1 MKRNRILPVLLIAFS
16 VVLYADEFTDI
27 LQDLAVQTACTGK
40 YSATQAGGGWR
51 DDPHD
56 YYTPEM
62 MAECFKA
69 MSGSMTR
76 IATFY
81 GVCFDY
87 AQAAYETI
95 KKYQSTY
102 NKAGMY
108 ENRFWIA
115 GTDNDSTI
123 IILVRP
129 TNRENANYRQNGVY
143 VKKMDDTQNVK
154 THKINGTQAI
164 NHGWLW
170 IQRNDGVMFWIDPT
184 WTDNIGYVVWGCV
197 INGEEIQLRPEERFC
212 VQYPEYLKDLPF
224 PPAVGQ
230 KLKPS
235 SANGSH
241 IASSLSSS
249 NSDTENGYG
258 DIISCGIIIP
268 FSNMFQNADIGFSF
282 SYENG
287 TSYRFPLIL
296 QIDCYGHRGKG
307 FLLFDLGAGLQ
318 LGQIF
323 ALYGGGGIGC
333 SKDIITLFDSKS
345 SDFYKVDFAWKVN
358 AGIRTTFGS
367 SSLRYDVSY
376 INGAGFLFGLFIGY
390 VF

>member
-1 MKRNRILPVLLIAFS
+1 MKRNCILPVLLIVFS

-27 LQDLAVQTACTGK
+27 LQDLAVQTACIGK

-62 MAECFKA
+62 MAERFKA

-76 IATFY
+76 TATFY

-87 AQAAYETI
+87 AQAAYEDI
-95 KKYQSTY
+95 QKYRSSY

-108 ENRFWIA
+108 ESCFWIA
-115 GTDNDSTI
+115 GVDANSNVITLT
-123 IILVRP
+123 RP
-129 TNRENANYRQNGVY
+129 TNYDNADIRVNGVY
-143 VKKMDDTQNVK
+143 VRKMSTEYVK
-154 THKINGTQAI
+154 THEITGTRAT
-164 NHGWLW
+164 NHAWLW

-184 WTDNIGYVVWGCV
+184 WTDNIGYVVWGYV
-197 INGEEIQLRPEERFC
+197 INGEEIQLRPDERFC

-241 IASSLSSS
+241 IASSGPSS
-249 NSDTENGYG
+249 NSDTENCYG

-358 AGIRTTFGS
+358 AGIRTAFGS